1 VIERKLDYG
10 WVDVLD
16 GGCKVGRMMHE
27 TALQTEEKQMKA
39 QASLF
44 ILTFEIDLLISGH
57 DFRR

>member
-1 VIERKLDYG
+1 M
-10 WVDVLD
+10 D

-27 TALQTEEKQMKA
+27 TALPTEEKKMKA

-44 ILTFEIDLLISGH
+44 ILAFEIDLLISGH